1 MDEQEIQEFSL
12 EDIIKEFSDAPEG
25 ESQKEPELTEETPA
39 EETEEETAEETP
51 AEASAQVEVPAV
63 TDATIRLDR
72 IPDTQGKV
80 RNAQLITDEED
91 EQPIIPVEEN
101 KTEPYSS
108 EWEPEYEQPIAEYVP
123 QPPLLFPRRSRLQEL
138 KRKLV
143 AGPEREYYALSE
155 KGLGKL
161 QFAIFASFVVVLL
174 CAAATALYALGMV
187 PENRMRLMVF
197 GQFFAMLLSALLGS
211 NQLMEGAVDLFRKRF
226 SLNTLLVFTFVICCV
241 DGVVCLQQLRVPCCA
256 AFSLQVTMSLWN
268 AYQKRNT
275 RLGELDTMRKATRLD
290 KIGVVE
296 DYHPEGKGLLRGE
309 GMVEDFTEIDRQ
321 PSRQE
326 KCLSVYALVALCVS
340 VVVGIVAGVL
350 HGLHTGIQVAAV
362 TVLAAMPASA
372 FITLSRPMAV
382 LERRL
387 HALGAVLC
395 GWQGVERICGKA
407 MFPVDHNDLF
417 PVNAVKMNGVKFF
430 GSRPPDFVI
439 SYAAALVGA
448 GGGSLEPLFSH
459 LLESRNGIHYTV
471 ENFCVYEDGGIG
483 GDINDEPVLAGS
495 LSFLKEMGVEVPE
508 GIRVTQA
515 VCLAIDGELSGLF
528 AITYEKDRAS
538 AAGMT
543 TLCGYRGLKTVLT
556 TEDFMLTPGF
566 IRSKFGVN
574 PKRIM
579 LLDRQERLELHAKEL
594 EPDTPAAA
602 LITGDGLA
610 PFAYAATGARALKNA
625 WNLGVIV
632 HMIGG
637 ILGMAMMLVLAI
649 LGETEL
655 LTPANMFLYEL
666 VWILPAL
673 LISEWTRTI

>member
-1 MDEQEIQEFSL
+1 MDEQERQEFSL
-12 EDIIKEFSDAPEG
+12 EDIIREFSDAPLER
-25 ESQKEPELTEETPA
+25 EQEQQPAQEEQPA
-39 EETEEETAEETP
+39 EEELPVKEET
-51 AEASAQVEVPAV
+51 PAV
-63 TDATIRLDR
+63 TDATIRLDK
-72 IPDTQGKV
+72 IPDTRGQV
-80 RNAQLITDEED
+80 RNARQITDEEED
-91 EQPIIPVEEN
+91 LPQVPVEEE
-101 KTEPYSS
+101 KTEPYSE

-123 QPPLLFPRRSRLQEL
+123 QPPLMFPRRSRLQEL

-161 QFAIFASFVVVLL
+161 QLAIFVCCIVVLL
-174 CAAATALYALGMV
+174 SAASTAMYALGMV

-197 GQFFAMLLSALLGS
+197 GQFLAMLVSAFLGS
-211 NQLMEGAVDLFRKRF
+211 YQLMEGAVDLIRKRF
-226 SLNTLLVFTFVICCV
+226 SLNTLLAFTFVICCV

-268 AYQKRNT
+268 VYQKRNT

-290 KIGVVE
+290 SIGVVE
-296 DYHPEGKGLLRGE
+296 DYHPDGKGLLRGE
-309 GMVEDFTEIDRQ
+309 GQVEDFSRTYEQ
-321 PSRQE
+321 PSRLE
-326 KCLSVYALVALCVS
+326 KVVSVYALVALCVS
-340 VVVGIVAGVL
+340 VAVGILGGVL

-362 TVLAAMPASA
+362 TTLAAMPASM

-395 GWQGVERICGKA
+395 GWQGVEKLSGKA
-407 MFPVDHNDLF
+407 LFPVDHNDLF

-439 SYAAALVGA
+439 SYAAALVA
-448 GGGSLEPLFSH
+448 TGGGSLEPLFSH
-459 LLESRNGIHYTV
+459 LLESRNGIHYTT

-483 GDINDEPVLAGS
+483 GEINGEPVLAGS
-495 LSFLKEMGVEVPE
+495 LAFLKEMGVEVPE
-508 GIRVTQA
+508 GIRVNQA
-515 VCLAIDGELSGLF
+515 VCLAIDGELSGVF
-528 AITYEKDRAS
+528 AITYEKDRSS
-538 AAGMT
+538 AAGMS
-543 TLCGYRGLKTVLT
+543 TLCAYRGLKTVLT

-574 PKRIM
+574 PKRI
-579 LLDRQERLELHAKEL
+579 LLPERQERLALHKKEL
-594 EPDTPAAA
+594 EPDTQAAA

-610 PFAYAATGARALKNA
+610 PFAYAVTGARALKRA
-625 WNLGVIV
+625 CTLGVTV
-632 HMIGG
+632 HMAGG
-637 ILGMAMMLVLAI
+637 ILGILMMLVLAI
-649 LGETEL
+649 LGETAL

-666 VWILPAL
+666 VWFLPGL